1 MPVQQHNQQLHDT
14 AYDETG
20 YTPAE
25 LEFIT
30 PNIAT
35 VRGLL
40 SVPECAEIITAM
52 NAAPREAA
60 EVVRAGESI
69 LDPSLRF
76 CFDHHLPDVVKD
88 PIAERVAGYFRAHR
102 DRFASDADYLY
113 GPYFMSYEKGS
124 YFRAHRDVANHKNDP
139 ARLAAHRWSLLLYLN
154 GRDTTNG
161 LPVFDGGA
169 LIVYETD
176 PTIRNRK
183 VVIVPEPGMLVLFRS
198 ALMHEVAILHGGT
211 RYAVAGW
218 MATSTDQAIGAH
230 Q

>member
-1 MPVQQHNQQLHDT
+1 MPVQQQDRWR
-14 AYDETG
+14 G
-20 YTPAE
+20 KTPYRESSCTTTE
-25 LEFIT
+25 LAFIT

-35 VRGLL
+35 VRSFL

-52 NAAPREAA
+52 NDAPREPAQ
-60 EVVRAGESI
+60 VVRAGESI
-69 LDPSLRF
+69 LDQSLRF
-76 CFDHHLPDVVKD
+76 CFDHHFPDAFKD
-88 PIAERVAGYFRAHR
+88 RIGERMARYFGRHR
-102 DRFASDADYLY
+102 NQFASDADYLY

-154 GRDTTNG
+154 GRDAASE

-169 LIVYETD
+169 LILYETD
-176 PTIRNRK
+176 PAIRNRR

-198 ALMHEVAILHGGT
+198 ALMHEVAILHDGT

-218 MATSTDQAIGAH
+218 MATSTDQAIGA
-230 Q
+230 QQ

>member
-1 MPVQQHNQQLHDT
+1 MPVQHHSQRQLHT
-14 AYDETG
+14 EHNENACTR
-20 YTPAE
+20 TE

-30 PNIAT
+30 PNIST
-35 VRGLL
+35 VRRFL
-40 SVPECAEIITAM
+40 SVPECAAIVTAM
-52 NAAPREAA
+52 NDAPREPA

-76 CFDHHLPDVVKD
+76 CFDHHLPDAFKD
-88 PIAERVAGYFRAHR
+88 RIGERMAGYFRANR

-154 GRDTTNG
+154 GRDNTDE

-176 PTIRNRK
+176 PATRERRI
-183 VVIVPEPGMLVLFRS
+183 VIVPEPGMLVLFRS
-198 ALMHEVAILHGGT
+198 ALMHEVAVLHDGT